1 MANHVSSHLSVVSIS
16 EEGQKVWDK
25 FVTGK
30 LDEQRKK
37 EESDYAE
44 VHLGHYLFEESD
56 GEFTNWDFNEMCE
69 GVGAK
74 WAYATDWDECGVATY
89 SAWSPVG
96 PWAEM
101 IAKEI
106 GKVDPEVALT
116 LTYTDEFPNFIGVA
130 EYNKDGELDD
140 HYIEWDE
147 FLQWMIGRNDEL
159 KEMWDE
165 DSEDW
170 KEDKEEEAIDLLSEI
185 QWDEIVE
192 WQNQYV

>member
-1 MANHVSSHLSVVSIS
+1 MANHVSAYLSVVSIS

-30 LDEQRKK
+30 LDEHRKK

-101 IAKEI
+101 VAKEI
-106 GKVDPEVALT
+106 GKVDPSVQLR
-116 LTYTDEFPNFIGVA
+116 LTYEDEFPNFIGA
-130 EYNKDGELDD
+130 ATYNKDGEDD
-140 HYIEWDE
+140 DEYIEWDE
-147 FLQWMIGRNDEL
+147 FLQWMLSRNEEL
-159 KEMWDE
+159 HEMWDE
-165 DSEDW
+165 DSEEW
-170 KEDKEEEAIDLLSEI
+170 KDGMEDDANDLLSEI
-185 QWDEIVE
+185 QWEEIHE
-192 WQNQYV
+192 WQDQNV

>member
-1 MANHVSSHLSVVSIS
+1 MANHVSAYLSVVSIS

-30 LDEQRKK
+30 LDELRKK

-44 VHLGHYLFEESD
+44 VHLMNFI
-56 GEFTNWDFNEMCE
+56 WDNDDDYDRNEMCE
-69 GVGAK
+69 RIGAK

-106 GKVDPEVALT
+106 GKVDPHVLLR
-116 LTYTDEFPNFIGVA
+116 LTYEDEFPNYIGVA
-130 EYNKDGELDD
+130 TYSKDGE
-140 HYIEWDE
+140 YAAGCIEWDE
-147 FLQWMIGRNDEL
+147 CLQWMISRDDTLAEL
-159 KEMWDE
+159 YDE
-165 DSEDW
+165 DACDW
-170 KEDKEEEAIDLLSEI
+170 KEGKEEEASEILCEI
-185 QWDEIVE
+185 QWEEIQV
-192 WQNQYV
+192 WQEQNA

>member
-1 MANHVSSHLSVVSIS
+1 MANHVSAYLSVVSIS

-30 LDEQRKK
+30 LDELRKK

-44 VHLGHYLFEESD
+44 VHLMNFI
-56 GEFTNWDFNEMCE
+56 WDNDDDYDRNEMCE
-69 GVGAK
+69 RIGAK

-101 IAKEI
+101 IAEEI
-106 GKVDPEVALT
+106 GKVDPTVQLK
-116 LTYTDEFPNFIGVA
+116 LTYEDEFPNFIGVA
-130 EYNKDGELDD
+130 TYNKDGNEDD
-140 HYIEWDE
+140 EYIEWDE
-147 FLQWMIGRNDEL
+147 FLQWMLSRNEEL
-159 KEMWDE
+159 HEMWDE

-170 KEDKEEEAIDLLSEI
+170 KDGKEDDANDLLCEI
-185 QWDEIVE
+185 QWDEIHE
-192 WQNQYV
+192 WQDQNV